1 MINLPQGWAGWA
13 DPGPDPDLPTLF
25 ISGGISGVPDFAANF
40 QKARYALKAAKYN
53 VIDPSLTKGEPGWKW
68 VDWMRLSITQLMTA
82 DGVALL
88 PGYQYS
94 KGANI
99 EYALAESLGLP
110 VKMVDE
116 WVYPNYVDRG

>member
-1 MINLPQGWAGWA
+1 MIALPYGWQGWGA
-13 DPGPDPDLPTLF
+13 PEPDPDRPTIF
-25 ISGGISGVPDFAANF
+25 ISGGISGVPDYASAF
-40 QKARYALKAAKYN
+40 QKARYALKSAGYN
-53 VIDPSLTKGEPGWKW
+53 VVDPSLTKGEPGWRW
-68 VDWMRLSITQLMTA
+68 LDWMRVSVIQLMA
-82 DGVALL
+82 CDGVALL

-116 WVYPNYVDRG
+116 WVYPNYYDKG